1 MHQPISGANR
11 VHPIEEIRLQDD
23 ILKLAYE
30 VSNASET
37 KIHLIDAVMRE
48 AKILA
53 MNARIEAGRAGQAG
67 LGFGILADEMGKI
80 SGKITVISADLR
92 SSLQQSTSQLKDV
105 GTGLVINAKGARYT
119 DLALNVI
126 EIIDRNLYERSCDVR
141 WWATDSAVVACVE
154 DGSPEDIKHACER
167 LNTILKSYTVY
178 LDLCIA
184 DATGIV
190 VACGRPDVYPQAIGR
205 DVSKTK
211 WFKDSLNTRSGDEY
225 AVAEVRKVSDLG
237 GAQSATYATAIR
249 QGGRSNGRIIGV
261 LGISFDW
268 APQAGAVVKGVRL
281 SEAERGSTRVLIVDA
296 NHRVIA
302 ASDDAGV
309 LSDQYAL
316 KATEERGF
324 YCEGDR
330 LVAYALTPG
339 YETYR
344 GLGWYGVIEAK
355 L

>member
-1 MHQPISGANR
+1 
-11 VHPIEEIRLQDD
+11 VQDD

-30 VSNASET
+30 VSNAAKT
-37 KIHLIDAVMRE
+37 KIHLIESVMRE
-48 AKILA
+48 AKIVA
-53 MNARIEAGRAGQAG
+53 MNARIEAARAGQAG
-67 LGFGILADEMGKI
+67 VGFAILAEEMGKI
-80 SGKITVISADLR
+80 SGKITDISSELR
-92 SSLQQSTSQLKDV
+92 TSLEESANQLTDV
-105 GTGLVINAKGARYT
+105 GTDLVIGAKGSRYA

-154 DGSPEDIKHACER
+154 EASEAKIKHACER

-178 LDLCIA
+178 LDLCIVNLQ
-184 DATGIV
+184 GIV
-190 VACGRPDVYPQAIGR
+190 IACGKPQVYTQAIGG

-211 WFKDSLNTRSGDEY
+211 WFQDSLQTRSGEEY
-225 AVAEVRKVSDLG
+225 AVAEVRKIGDLNQ
-237 GAQSATYATAIR
+237 AQSATYATAIR
-249 QGGRSNGRIIGV
+249 AGGRSNGEVIGV

-268 APQAGAVVKGVRL
+268 APQAAAVVKGVRL
-281 SEAERGSTRVLIVDA
+281 SEEERDNTRVLIIDA

-302 ASDDAGV
+302 ASDDAGL
-309 LSDQYAL
+309 LSEIYELNPTQACGYY
-316 KATEERGF
+316 RV
-324 YCEGDR
+324 GDH

-344 GLGWYGVIEAK
+344 GLGWYGVIEAR

>member
-1 MHQPISGANR
+1 M
-11 VHPIEEIRLQDD
+11 QDD

-30 VSNASET
+30 VSNTSET
-37 KIHLIDAVMRE
+37 KIHLIDSIMRE
-48 AKILA
+48 AKMLA

-67 LGFGILADEMGKI
+67 VGFAILAEEMGKI
-80 SGKITVISADLR
+80 SGKITAVSTDLR
-92 SSLQQSTSQLKDV
+92 TSLQQSTNRLKNV
-105 GTGLVINAKGARYT
+105 GSELVINAKGSRYT

-154 DGSPEDIKHACER
+154 DSTAANIKHACAR

-178 LDLCIA
+178 IDLCIA
-184 DATGIV
+184 NVEGIV
-190 VACGRPDVYPQAIGR
+190 IACGKPDVYQQAIGR

-211 WFKDSLNTRSGDEY
+211 WFADALQTRSGEDY
-225 AVAEVRKVSDLG
+225 AVAEVRKISDLN

-249 QGGRSNGRIIGV
+249 AGGHSNGRIIGV

-268 APQAGAVVKGVRL
+268 APQAGAIVKGVRL
-281 SEAERGSTRVLIVDA
+281 SEAERDSTRVLIVDA
-296 NHRVIA
+296 RHRVIA
-302 ASDDAGV
+302 ASDDAGL
-309 LSDQYAL
+309 LSEIYDL
-316 KATEERGF
+316 KATQERGF
-324 YCEGDR
+324 YCEDDR